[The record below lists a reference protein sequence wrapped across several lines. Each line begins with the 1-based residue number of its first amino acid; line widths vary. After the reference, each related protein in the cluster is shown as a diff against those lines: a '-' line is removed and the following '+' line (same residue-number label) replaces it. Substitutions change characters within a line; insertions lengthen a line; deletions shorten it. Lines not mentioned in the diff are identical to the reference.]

1 MTMVAAISLL
11 VVVTV
16 SILITRIAAVMLT
29 ETGLSREAA
38 RFQARSAFTGAGFTT
53 AESERV
59 VSHPVRRRIV
69 LVLMLLGNAGI
80 VSAVSSL
87 ILTFVGDDDQSS
99 LTLRIVLLTLGLA
112 ILWGL
117 ATSPWVDRQLARL
130 IDWALH
136 RYTRLDVKDYASLLQ
151 LSGDYR
157 VVELEVQPDDWL
169 SDKRLEELQLREEGI
184 VVLGIQRDDDTYLG
198 VPQGDTTV
206 AVGDVLISY
215 GRSDALE
222 ALDERRRGRSGE
234 REHSKAKQEQEKIV
248 EEQASEDE
256 ESREAQQEA
265 QQDHDKGG

>member
-169 SDKRLEELQLREEGI
+169 CDKRLDELQLREEGI
-184 VVLGIQRDDDTYLG
+184 IVLGIQRDDTYLG

-206 AVGDVLISY
+206 AAGDILISY
-215 GRSDALE
+215 GRNDALE

-234 REHSKAKQEQEKIV
+234 REHSQAKKEQEKIV

-256 ESREAQQEA
+256 ASRQAQE
-265 QQDHDKGG
+265 KE